1 MDGCC
6 LDYKSAFEGD
16 MSQRGRSRVA
26 DPDQRLPAY
35 HNISRPTGV
44 LQAIDRAPY
53 EQRIVNQIQHE
64 IVTKGEGALQTLLTG
79 ETSRL
84 V

>member
-1 MDGCC
+1 MN
-6 LDYKSAFEGD
+6 LDQGEHSVSDLLIHNEKDTTLAFILANMTYNED
-16 MSQRGRSRVA
+16 
-26 DPDQRLPAY
+26 LP
-35 HNISRPTGV
+35 RPMGV

-64 IVTKGEGALQTLLTG
+64 IVTKGEGDLQTLLTG
-79 ETSRL
+79 ESSWL